1 MNYSSYRFSLD
12 LRNTRS
18 SVVVKAKRDDTGRK
32 LFITLT
38 DGGVPYHITD
48 DCYAVFTAIKPDG
61 KIVFNDCTIE
71 DCVIIY
77 EMTAQTVAAAGMV
90 ESEIIVYGSGGKQL
104 TSASFHIL
112 VEDTIY
118 DTETEIEST
127 SEYNALA
134 DLIAKVQSLE
144 TGVYIGPVQPPQG
157 TLYWLDTSGDGITP
171 AVYTVTNTLTN
182 VARSLVAETVNEGE
196 SYSTTLS
203 AEEGYVLSEVSVTMG
218 GVDITAKCY
227 SNGNIYI
234 AFVTG
239 NIVITA
245 TAVESAVTT
254 YAITSNLVNV
264 TSNNKAVS
272 AEENASY
279 SATLT
284 AADGYEL
291 DAVTVTMG
299 GSDVTST
306 VYADGVITI
315 PAVTGNV
322 VITATASEAHTGV
335 AVEMVGDSSRSC
347 TVYTDNGQTQLVK
360 AAKANWYSAKTFDKD
375 TMVSYKVVFA
385 AAQYVEV
392 YVTSKLPN
400 DTFTHHY
407 GEVIPGGTP
416 YNVGT
421 EYTGTYLVRAGYQFS
436 VFGMS
441 NANAVSAVEVWE

>member
-18 SVVVKAKRDDTGRK
+18 SVVVKAKRADTGRK

-38 DGGVPYHITD
+38 DGGVPYHITE

-77 EMTAQTVAAAGMV
+77 EMTAQTVAAVGMV

-104 TSASFHIL
+104 TSGSFHIL

-134 DLIAKVQSLE
+134 DLVAQVQALS
-144 TGVYIGPVQPPQG
+144 GVYIGPVQPTDG

-203 AEEGYVLSEVSVTMG
+203 AEAGYVLSEVSVTMG

-227 SNGNIYI
+227 ANGNIYI
-234 AFVTG
+234 AFVKG
-239 NIVITA
+239 DIVITA
-245 TAVESAVTT
+245 TAVEATDVTYT
-254 YAITSNLVNV
+254 ITNNLFNMS
-264 TSNNKAVS
+264 SNNNAVS
-272 AEENASY
+272 AELRTSY
-279 SATLT
+279 TATLT
-284 AADGYEL
+284 ADDGYVM
-291 DAVTVTMG
+291 DTVTVTMG
-299 GSDVTST
+299 GVNVTT
-306 VYADGVITI
+306 DVYAGGVVTI
-315 PAVTGNV
+315 PAVTGDV
-322 VITATASEAHTGV
+322 VITAYGKKLPEAGELVTVEISEVATETHEGYRKAGSNLTA
-335 AVEMVGDSSRSC
+335 DSAM
-347 TVYTDNGQTQLVK
+347 TAFKIEGVK
-360 AAKANWYSAKTFDKD
+360 AGDIIQTAINNASSYIVNYNDLNVASTDPNVTAGAFVDNYGAKLYIFTAPEDIDVLWVNARTANIST
-375 TMVSYKVVFA
+375 
-385 AAQYVEV
+385 
-392 YVTSKLPN
+392 
-400 DTFTHHY
+400 
-407 GEVIPGGTP
+407 GRVIWT
-416 YNVGT
+416 
-421 EYTGTYLVRAGYQFS
+421 YTQQ
-436 VFGMS
+436 
-441 NANAVSAVEVWE
+441 

>member
-12 LRNTRS
+12 LRSTRS

-134 DLIAKVQSLE
+134 SLISQVQALS
-144 TGVYIGPVQPPQG
+144 GVYIGPVQPTDG
-157 TLYWLDTSGDGITP
+157 TLYWLDTSGNGITP
-171 AVYTVTNTLTN
+171 AVYTVTNTLAN
-182 VARSLVAETVNEGE
+182 VARSFVAETVNEGE

-203 AEEGYVLSEVSVTMG
+203 AEAGYVLSEVSVTMG

-227 SNGNIYI
+227 ANGNVYI
-234 AFVTG
+234 AFVRG
-239 NIVITA
+239 DIVITA
-245 TAVESAVTT
+245 TAVEATDVTYT
-254 YAITSNLVNV
+254 ITNNLFNMS
-264 TSNNKAVS
+264 SNNNAVS
-272 AEENASY
+272 AELRASY
-279 SATLT
+279 TATLT
-284 AADGYEL
+284 ADDGYVM
-291 DAVTVTMG
+291 DTVTVTMG
-299 GSDVTST
+299 GVNVTT
-306 VYADGVITI
+306 DVYAGGVVTI
-315 PAVTGNV
+315 PAVIGDV
-322 VITATASEAHTGV
+322 VITAYGKKLPAAGELVTVEISEVATETHEGYRKVGSNLTA
-335 AVEMVGDSSRSC
+335 DSAM
-347 TVYTDNGQTQLVK
+347 TAFKIEGVK
-360 AAKANWYSAKTFDKD
+360 AGDIIQTAINNASSYIVNYNDLNVASTDPNVTAGAYVDNYGAELYIFTAPEDIDVLWVNARTANIST
-375 TMVSYKVVFA
+375 
-385 AAQYVEV
+385 
-392 YVTSKLPN
+392 
-400 DTFTHHY
+400 
-407 GEVIPGGTP
+407 GRVIWT
-416 YNVGT
+416 
-421 EYTGTYLVRAGYQFS
+421 YTQQ
-436 VFGMS
+436 
-441 NANAVSAVEVWE
+441 

>member
-38 DGGVPYHITD
+38 DGGVPYHITA

-77 EMTAQTVAAAGMV
+77 EMTAQTVAAVGMV

-134 DLIAKVQSLE
+134 DLVAQVQALS
-144 TGVYIGPVQPPQG
+144 GVYIGPVQPTDG

-203 AEEGYVLSEVSVTMG
+203 AEAGYVLSEVSVTMG

-227 SNGNIYI
+227 ANGNIYI
-234 AFVTG
+234 AFVKG
-239 NIVITA
+239 DIVITA
-245 TAVESAVTT
+245 TAVEATDVTYT
-254 YAITSNLVNV
+254 ITNNLFNMS
-264 TSNNKAVS
+264 SNNNSVS
-272 AEENASY
+272 AELRTSY
-279 SATLT
+279 T
-284 AADGYEL
+284 AQNIVIIPL
-291 DAVTVTMG
+291 I
-299 GSDVTST
+299 GS
-306 VYADGVITI
+306 
-315 PAVTGNV
+315 
-322 VITATASEAHTGV
+322 
-335 AVEMVGDSSRSC
+335 
-347 TVYTDNGQTQLVK
+347 
-360 AAKANWYSAKTFDKD
+360 
-375 TMVSYKVVFA
+375 
-385 AAQYVEV
+385 
-392 YVTSKLPN
+392 
-400 DTFTHHY
+400 
-407 GEVIPGGTP
+407 
-416 YNVGT
+416 
-421 EYTGTYLVRAGYQFS
+421 
-436 VFGMS
+436 
-441 NANAVSAVEVWE
+441 